1 MVNNVIHATY
11 TETYDLKT
19 VAGKMGIIGV
29 HTPTSSALKKMFK
42 GFFEQYKKVKINSVD
57 IAGVCASAQSLTPG
71 EIGLTEGLTDPR
83 DVLNPILFKACT
95 GENLNLLLDRI
106 YGTTGSDFGSM
117 HRIETADTD
126 DINAYY
132 TMLADDSFR
141 KFHPQGGVRVSDLKP
156 FVHHVTTT
164 QPFKWQN
171 AYAPNPS
178 PRIGNS
184 GNQGANTVDGSIQ
197 ATGFGGSNGDTG
209 ANPSIFVTA
218 GLEPMPWLETTYE
231 STITDISQTPEAT
244 VPATVLASS
253 IPKCYCGVF
262 ILPPCIL
269 QPLYFRWSFM
279 WHISFKD
286 FRPAYEIGPIGT
298 AVVEEDAGGMNGN
311 YSTYYNLYNQ
321 NKLLDTD
328 LGSFDANGT
337 ESADVIMEKGY

>member
-29 HTPTSSALKKMFK
+29 HTPTSNALKKMFK

-106 YGTTGSDFGSM
+106 YGSTGSDFGSM
-117 HRIETADTD
+117 HRIETADSD

-171 AYAPNPS
+171 GPDTSSSQLGSTPNPVIGGAYAK
-178 PRIGNS
+178 
-184 GNQGANTVDGSIQ
+184 
-197 ATGFGGSNGDTG
+197 GFGGSDGTSN
-209 ANPSIFVTA
+209 ASPSVFVSS

-231 STITDISQTPEAT
+231 GTITDISTQPEST
-244 VPATVLASS
+244 TLATVLAAS

-286 FRPAYEIGPIGT
+286 FRPAYEIGPIGD
-298 AVVEEDAGGMNGN
+298 AVVEESAGGMNGN

-321 NKLLDTD
+321 NKLLNSD